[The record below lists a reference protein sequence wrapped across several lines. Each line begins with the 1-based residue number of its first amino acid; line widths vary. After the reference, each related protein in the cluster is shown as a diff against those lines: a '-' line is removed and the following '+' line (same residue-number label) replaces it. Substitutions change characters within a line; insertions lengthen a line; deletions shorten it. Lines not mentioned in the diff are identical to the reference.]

1 MAFTTLPSE
10 LEHAFGPGEG
20 KFNLFNNDQN
30 ASMELSTNHT
40 DIKTQFENIIEVGFD
55 DLVHFAF
62 GASLSMGAPDPLI
75 YINDL
80 GAVNLPLI
88 ESDAWRLLSACG
100 PERIAGAV
108 SSGVW
113 TISSDKVQ
121 LRNPSWT
128 SWIRDVA
135 GATAVHALRVN
146 AGEAQFKFC
155 LKRLEL
161 IDSDSEV
168 TQLRV
173 QPAGTSTIGE
183 LSVILPSQFTGGKME
198 FHHDGQTKQV
208 DVAEQSAVLTSI
220 VAAYTG
226 VEQTLSA
233 VTSGH
238 RLALIYDIVAEP
250 GSRTPTLADLES
262 PKQRLRELLS
272 AWSRQDVSGHAP
284 QFLATL
290 LKNRYVHSSP
300 PSESGLVGDDKLL
313 LSALRRVAEELG
325 FSLHLANIEVTTK
338 TAYPPDYSLIQGYNQ
353 SGVWSEGGSFDT
365 TQDDSFAS
373 TFTNEEDSNELVI
386 KEMMDLDGMP
396 VKVEGLDVQSG
407 DLINGPDVILNE
419 ADSISFEDEYYESK
433 TYKRTILL
441 VWPESTTSL
450 TVVDG
455 DIREPACNALRGSDS
470 AEPTRKERRLV
481 DKLLK
486 WCITAEHDTELR
498 PVVHLLRECAERW
511 HDIGIFIGTVQ
522 ACRVDKRIALVGLEG
537 FVSAY
542 RAFGWQA
549 MEDSC
554 TKIMMDEPSDM
565 TRWALLMSLL
575 KAIVEEDDSDAVE
588 WCRQN
593 LAAMV
598 RSLQRVFASW
608 LVCLAILKGSHF
620 LRDVMYGQLV
630 TQPLPVAEF
639 WAPFLRCLYENK
651 AYIVSGD
658 PNAVYAVINDRVK
671 AILADLPVFPT
682 KMVHGQEQGDVQA
695 ILDAIYLCL
704 DTGQLTLCESIAE
717 RMRNTAASG
726 RCNPNFPPWSY
737 FLTIGCVL
745 DQYIDA
751 LPERSALVPSLLPFF
766 EYAVLF
772 VLSPGG
778 DGEPFPANWTRP
790 ILTMVLNVAR
800 KTGGASSLSAL
811 FSRVPQI
818 LSSRDT
824 HDLQELARSIVVDL
838 KPSNDAP
845 LAHLEYE
852 TLKGRVV
859 EAAVNA
865 LNIGH
870 ISRLPEIVGVVEFCL
885 DVETPTATQET
896 FLMRMLSP
904 TAGETTIEYNAKFLA
919 PLLFRLHRSFSRR
932 DIDFQAAG
940 LQNVVARIVKLF
952 AENNM
957 PTKPSGFFPIEQL
970 RMIGCHDQACSV
982 CLELKE
988 FVLDDRSMLLFQ
1000 KVGSKRKHLGEQL
1013 EKGGLEG
1020 LGFTQTTIKTR
1031 TPHILR
1037 ITKPD
1042 RIVEF
1047 GRWYANHLTGKR
1059 LMALLGATEE
1069 QQAILGDG
1077 YDRVNAT
1084 IEGVDSARPPLA
1096 SLHIN
1101 QNGTGQ
1107 KRGQDAVVT
1116 VGSSRNTA
1124 KKTARDMNVSYLRAI
1139 PRYDTAV
1146 LYRLCSTKVAWT
1158 WA

>member
-226 VEQTLSA
+226 VKQTLSA

-250 GSRTPTLADLES
+250 GSRPPTLADLES
-262 PKQRLRELLS
+262 PKERLRELLS
-272 AWSRQDVSGHAP
+272 AWLRQDVSGHAP

-338 TAYPPDYSLIQGYNQ
+338 TAYPPDNSLIQGYNQ

-365 TQDDSFAS
+365 MHDESFAS
-373 TFTNEEDSNELVI
+373 TFTNEEDSNDLVI
-386 KEMMDLDGMP
+386 KEMVDLDGMP

-419 ADSISFEDEYYESK
+419 ADSISFEASQGFRDEYYESK

-441 VWPESTTSL
+441 VWPESTANL

-455 DIREPACNALRGSDS
+455 DIREPACNALRSSHS
-470 AEPTRKERRLV
+470 AEPTLKERRLV
-481 DKLLK
+481 DRLLK
-486 WCITAEHDTELR
+486 WCTTAEHDVELR
-498 PVVHLLRECAERW
+498 TVVHLLRECAERW

-549 MEDSC
+549 MEDSSVCSC

-575 KAIVEEDDSDAVE
+575 KAVVEEHDSDAVE
-588 WCRQN
+588 WFRRN
-593 LAAMV
+593 LAAMLV
-598 RSLQRVFASW
+598 AQR
-608 LVCLAILKGSHF
+608 
-620 LRDVMYGQLV
+620 
-630 TQPLPVAEF
+630 LPVAEF
-639 WAPFLRCLYENK
+639 WAPFLRSLYENK

-790 ILTMVLNVAR
+790 LLTMVLNAAR
-800 KTGGASSLSAL
+800 KAGGASFLSAL

-818 LSSRDT
+818 LSSHDT
-824 HDLQELARSIVVDL
+824 HDLQELARSIVADL
-838 KPSNDAP
+838 KPSNDSP

-852 TLKGRVV
+852 TLKGHVV

-865 LNIGH
+865 LNIGD

-904 TAGETTIEYNAKFLA
+904 TAGVTTIEYNAKFLA
-919 PLLFRLHRSFSRR
+919 PLLFRLHRSFACR

-957 PTKPSGFFPIEQL
+957 PPKPSGFVPIEQL
-970 RMIGCHDQACSV
+970 RMIGCHDRACSV

-988 FVLDDRSMLLFQ
+988 FVLDDRSIVLFQ

-1042 RIVEF
+1042 KIAEF
-1047 GRWYANHLTGKR
+1047 GRWYANQLTGKR
-1059 LMALLGATEE
+1059 LMGLLGAAEE
-1069 QQAILGDG
+1069 QRAILGEG

-1101 QNGTGQ
+1101 QNAAGQ
-1107 KRGQDAVVT
+1107 KRSQDAVVT

-1124 KKTARDMNVSYLRAI
+1124 KKRRVI
-1139 PRYDTAV
+1139 
-1146 LYRLCSTKVAWT
+1146 
-1158 WA
+1158 